1 LSRRDELS
9 LEQVR
14 RRLDELAERRLL
26 TGLTRQEHDEYQ
38 TLVDL
43 EARQLSQRW
52 SSDAPS

>member
-1 LSRRDELS
+1 LASSDELT
-9 LEQVR
+9 LEEVR

-26 TGLTRQEHDEYQ
+26 TGLTQREQAEYR

-43 EARQLSQRW
+43 EACHLSQRW